1 MTVLL
6 STLSFMTKSREIILE
21 IIVLYINTESVGLTD
36 HGENKKLVCVK
47 DEDHGVHDGQFLPGS
62 EESDCSLTDI
72 PDKVH
77 RTFITI
83 ITTIPTILLY

>member
-6 STLSFMTKSREIILE
+6 STLSFMTKSREIIQE

-36 HGENKKLVCVK
+36 HGENEKLVSEK
-47 DEDHGVHDGQFLPGS
+47 EEDHGGHDGQSLPGS

-72 PDKVH
+72 PDKVR
-77 RTFITI
+77 RTFII
-83 ITTIPTILLY
+83 ITISPIS